1 MSLEVVLTE
10 DAAKDLE
17 ELIGY
22 IEASDGPVAADRVL
36 DRIAGRLEG
45 LGELPVRG
53 APVRELAELGIVEYR
68 EVFFK
73 PYRVIYRVFEA
84 RVVVF
89 VIADGRRDF
98 QTLLERRLLGAPC

>member
-22 IEASDGPVAADRVL
+22 LEAGDGPVAADRVL
-36 DRIAGRLEG
+36 ARIGRKLEG
-45 LGELPVRG
+45 LGELPARG

-73 PYRVIYRVFEA
+73 PYRLIYRVFEA

-98 QTLLERRLLGAPC
+98 QTLLERRLLGA

>member
-10 DAAKDLE
+10 DAARDLE

-22 IEASDGPVAADRVL
+22 IGEVDREVAADRVL

-45 LGELPVRG
+45 LGQLPARG
-53 APVRELAELGIVEYR
+53 APVRELATLGIVEYR

-73 PYRVIYRVFEA
+73 PYRVIYRVFDT

-89 VIADGRRDF
+89 VITDGQRDL
-98 QTLLERRLLGAPC
+98 QSLLERRLVQV